1 VLTSYN
7 RKIKIVRLKSK
18 LKIRLEKYLVECGVA
33 SRRKIKKAVAEG
45 RVTVNGL
52 TELNDATEV
61 EWGIDTVTFDG
72 FIPEKKELKY
82 YIMYKVSGYITAM
95 ADENKKTVAE
105 LLPDYINKNSVS
117 PVGRLDKDTEGLL
130 LFTSDG
136 DLSHAMAHP
145 DKNMEKTYY
154 VELDRDISKE
164 DIFSLESGV
173 KLDTNYISLPSKV
186 EYISSK
192 SIYLTITEGKYHQVK
207 KMLKAVKNKVT
218 YLKRVTFGNL
228 TLEGMLPGEVKEIYR
243 EDIDI

>member
-1 VLTSYN
+1 M
-7 RKIKIVRLKSK
+7 K
-18 LKIRLEKYLVECGVA
+18 LRLEKYLVECGVC

-45 RVTVNGL
+45 RVTVNGI
-52 TELNDATEV
+52 TEVNDATEV
-61 EWGIDTVTFDG
+61 EWGIDTITFDG
-72 FIPEKKELKY
+72 VVPERKELKY

-105 LLPDYINKNSVS
+105 LLPDYINKNSVA

-154 VELDRDISKE
+154 VELDKEITENDILA
-164 DIFSLESGV
+164 LESGV
-173 KLDTNYISLPSKV
+173 KLDTDYKSLPSKV
-186 EYISSK
+186 VYLSPK

-207 KMLKAVKNKVT
+207 KMLKAVKNKVV
-218 YLKRVTFGNL
+218 YLKRITFGNL
-228 TLEGMLPGEVKEIYR
+228 TLEGMNPGDVKEIFR
-243 EDIDI
+243 EDIEI